1 MWEDV
6 YRHCLE
12 DMGFRSGVAS
22 PYFFYNPERDLACV
36 VHGDDVM
43 RLGTD
48 ADLNLYEARM
58 SERFEIKVR
67 GRLEGA
73 AKGQMSELERMEA
86 DLEECEAQD
95 LLCDARRQKQLKAIE
110 KKRELE
116 EKLAAIAAKKKK
128 AKKKAK
134 KAAKAAA

>member
-1 MWEDV
+1 
-6 YRHCLE
+6 
-12 DMGFRSGVAS
+12 
-22 PYFFYNPERDLACV
+22 
-36 VHGDDVM
+36 
-43 RLGTD
+43 
-48 ADLNLYEARM
+48 
-58 SERFEIKVR
+58 
-67 GRLEGA
+67 
-73 AKGQMSELERMEA
+73 MSELERMEA